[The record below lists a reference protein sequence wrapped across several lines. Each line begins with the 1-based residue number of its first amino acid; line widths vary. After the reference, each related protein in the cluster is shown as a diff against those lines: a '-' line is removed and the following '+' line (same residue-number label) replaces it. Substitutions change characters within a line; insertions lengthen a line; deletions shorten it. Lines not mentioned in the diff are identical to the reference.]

1 MILNSTSVAEV
12 FGRIDH
18 KSNIYASKGMWDG
31 ENRIQSKGLRKAP
44 GGGSWIEIWQ
54 RIGRKRS
61 ICLRQIIFT
70 ISETVW
76 SFQLHYRPIEN
87 VALR

>member
-31 ENRIQSKGLRKAP
+31 ENRIHDMLKSKGLRKAP

-54 RIGRKRS
+54 RVHMILSSKSHPQMKRFWKS
-61 ICLRQIIFT
+61 
-70 ISETVW
+70 
-76 SFQLHYRPIEN
+76 
-87 VALR
+87 